1 MDTKPL
7 IDRLLHATA
16 VSRQHHAARR
26 ETAGSPHVD
35 EQPLEDLTFAR
46 ELKKLRYVE
55 DGRFIVTA
63 LRTRFEDWATKY
75 EAVFGLYKI
84 ACLHDRAKVL
94 RIIADSFQ
102 DAGTTIRTFVDI
114 EQERT
119 RGATAAKQN
128 KNAIDT
134 KARHAAIMAV
144 CAQKGWRLDEPGI
157 ADALATEIKSD
168 SRFKGK
174 DGKPFFSVSRRTID
188 RDLQTLFGHN
198 DVVAK

>member
-1 MDTKPL
+1 MDAKPL

-16 VSRQHHAARR
+16 ASRQRDAARR
-26 ETAGSPHVD
+26 ATAGSTDVD
-35 EQPLEDLTFAR
+35 EQPLADLAFAR

-55 DGRFIVTA
+55 DGRFIVAA

-75 EAVFGLYKI
+75 EAAGNLHGI

-94 RIIADSFQ
+94 RMIADSFQ
-102 DAGTTIRTFVDI
+102 DAGTTIRTFVEI

-144 CAQKGWRLDEPGI
+144 CAQKGWRLDESGI
-157 ADALATEIKSD
+157 ADALATEIKNE

-174 DGKPFFSVSRRTID
+174 DGKPLFSVSRRTIA
-188 RDLQTLFGHN
+188 RDLQTLL
-198 DVVAK
+198 ATTT